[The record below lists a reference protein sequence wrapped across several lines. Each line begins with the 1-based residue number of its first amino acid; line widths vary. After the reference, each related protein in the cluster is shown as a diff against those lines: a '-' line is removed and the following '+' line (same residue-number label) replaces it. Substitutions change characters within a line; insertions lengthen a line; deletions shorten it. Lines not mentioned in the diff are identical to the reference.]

1 MQLPEDLQIEEGK
14 RNKTAQGTQRFR
26 MAVDY
31 RLVNEGHNQDFQGS
45 GDLMSSGLKAST
57 RASRNFISTSGLRS

>member
-1 MQLPEDLQIEEGK
+1 
-14 RNKTAQGTQRFR
+14 